1 MYDTIVINKE
11 LVPYTFEIVLGG
23 ELFTIGVDYNESYGF
38 FTVSLTKDDETICNG
53 EKIVYGKPL
62 FQEIFECDKFPSV
75 EIVPIDLSGEMSEVT
90 FDNLSETV
98 QLIIN
103 DQEEDVLKGR

>member
-1 MYDTIVINKE
+1 MYDTITINKE
-11 LVPYTFEIVLGG
+11 LVPYTFNIMLGG
-23 ELFTIGVDYNESYGF
+23 ELFEIGIDYNETYGF
-38 FTVSLTKDDETICNG
+38 FTVSLSKDDETVCNG

-62 FQEIFECDKFPSV
+62 FEEIFINGKFPSV
-75 EIVPIDLSGEMSEVT
+75 EIVPFDISGETDSVT

-103 DQEEDVLKGR
+103 DQETSVI